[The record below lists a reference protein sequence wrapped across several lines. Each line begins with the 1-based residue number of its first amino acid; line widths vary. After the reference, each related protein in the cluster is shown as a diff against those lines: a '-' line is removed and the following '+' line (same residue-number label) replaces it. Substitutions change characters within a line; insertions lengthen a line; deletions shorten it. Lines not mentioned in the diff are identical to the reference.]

1 MPKTFLLLGTINTFI
16 CIALGAFGA
25 HGLKQ
30 ILTTDKLAVFEI
42 GVQYHLYHALG
53 MLVIGLL
60 LLYFPK
66 SRMIAAS
73 GWLMLLGIM
82 LFSGTLY
89 VTSLTEISGMGIV
102 APFGGTSFLSAWAL
116 LTYAIWKEK

>member
-1 MPKTFLLLGTINTFI
+1 MPKTFLLLGSINTFI

-30 ILTTDKLAVFEI
+30 ILSTDMLAVFQI
-42 GVQYHLYHALG
+42 GVQYHLYHAFG
-53 MLVIGLL
+53 MLFIGLL
-60 LLYFPK
+60 LLHFPK
-66 SRMIAAS
+66 ARLIEAS
-73 GWLMLLGIM
+73 GWLMLLGIL

-89 VTSLTEISGMGIV
+89 VTSLTEISGLGMV

-116 LTYAIWKEK
+116 LAFALWKEK

>member
-16 CIALGAFGA
+16 CIGLGAFGA

-30 ILTTDKLAVFEI
+30 ILTTDMLATFQI
-42 GVQYHLYHALG
+42 GVQYHLYHAIGL
-53 MLVIGLL
+53 LIVGLL
-60 LLYFPK
+60 LLHFPK
-66 SRMIAAS
+66 SHMIAAS
-73 GWLMLLGIM
+73 GWLMLLGIL

-89 VTSLTEISGMGIV
+89 VTSLTEIRGMGMV

>member
-53 MLVIGLL
+53 LLVIGLL

-102 APFGGTSFLSAWAL
+102 APFGGISFLSAWAL
-116 LTYAIWKEK
+116 LTYAIWKDK